1 MSAESGKLS
10 TKRRLTS
17 WKEIAAFL
25 GRDERT
31 VKRWEISRGL
41 PVRRV
46 PGTGRASVF
55 AYADEIELW
64 MRAGPGPLSAM
75 PLAESLAGADHRS
88 PQWSALAG
96 ILALAGTGIVVAA
109 IVFAVRS
116 AGRFPSNAPQGSFPA
131 NQVAAES
138 FRSGLHAWQTRTPAG
153 IARAIV
159 EFNRAIA
166 NDPKY
171 APAYAGLAE
180 TYNLQAE
187 FSAVSPQTAYP
198 RAADAAK
205 RAIALDPS
213 LASAHAA
220 LAFVDFY
227 WSRHPRA
234 AEREFRRAL
243 ALQPENATAHHWYA
257 TFLMTTGRF
266 GEALVE
272 IRKAE
277 ALDSESSAIPADKAL
292 ILFHAGQIDRAVKL
306 LTQLEDERPDF
317 GSVHRY
323 LAVVWL
329 AENRDADYLRE
340 LKLAAQARGDTTDAT
355 LAEAGATGLSGGGH
369 NGMFRAMLD
378 VQRDFYR
385 NGKESAYAL
394 AITCAKLGN
403 IRDAFSWLSASVAR
417 HEPDNIALAID
428 PPFQGLHGD
437 ARFALLLAGAGL
449 STGKSSTRGP

>member
-1 MSAESGKLS
+1 MPAENGKQS
-10 TKRRLTS
+10 TARRLSS

-64 MRAGPGPLSAM
+64 MRAGPGPSSAE
-75 PLAESLAGADHRS
+75 PAPESFADASHHS
-88 PQWSALAG
+88 PQWRSVAG
-96 ILALAGTGIVVAA
+96 ILAVAGVGIVIAT
-109 IVFAVRS
+109 IVFATRS
-116 AGRFPSNAPQGSFPA
+116 GGLLLSNVPQGPAPA
-131 NQVAAES
+131 NRIAADS
-138 FRSGLHAWQTRTPAG
+138 FRAGLHAWQMRTPAG

-166 NDPKY
+166 HDPKY

-180 TYNLQAE
+180 TYNLEAE
-187 FSAVSPQTAYP
+187 FSSVSAQSAYP
-198 RAADAAK
+198 RAAEAAQ

-220 LAFVDFY
+220 LGFVDFY
-227 WSRHPRA
+227 WRRHPGA
-234 AEREFRRAL
+234 AENEFRRAL
-243 ALQPENATAHHWYA
+243 ALQPENATTHHWYA
-257 TFLMTTGRF
+257 TFLMTMGRF
-266 GEALVE
+266 GEALDQ
-272 IRKAE
+272 IGRAE
-277 ALDSESSAIPADKAL
+277 TLDSESSAIPADKAL
-292 ILFHAGQIDRAVKL
+292 ILFHAGKTDRAVKL

-317 GSVHRY
+317 ASVHRY

-340 LKLAAQARGDTTDAT
+340 LKLAAQTRGDITGTT
-355 LAEAGATGLSGGGH
+355 LAEAGAKGLAEGGH

-378 VQRDFYR
+378 VQREFYR
-385 NGKESAYAL
+385 SGKVSAYAL
-394 AITCAKLGN
+394 AVTCAKLG
-403 IRDAFSWLSASVAR
+403 DVPGAFSWLSASVAR
-417 HEPDNIALAID
+417 REPDNIALGID
-428 PPFQGLHGD
+428 PPFEGLRGD
-437 ARFALLLAGAGL
+437 ARFASLLAGAGL
-449 STGKSSTRGP
+449 SSSAPQARSP